1 MADKK
6 YVYSFGNGKADGTPS
21 MKPFLGGKGA
31 NLAEMTNIGIP
42 VPPGFTISAEVCD
55 FFNKN
60 NCNYPEDTQK
70 QIDAA
75 IVNLEKAYGAKF
87 GDSTNPMLVSVRS
100 GAAVSMPG
108 MMDTVLNLGLNDLT
122 VEGLAKKTGN
132 PRMAWD
138 SYRRFV
144 DMFSDVVMGVAH
156 QHFEEK
162 LAEIKKSAKVTE
174 DTQLTTEDLKKA
186 ALDFKKIYEKHV
198 GKPFPTDPREQL
210 KHSIRA
216 VFESWNRDKAI
227 AYRRINKI
235 DNLLGTAVNVQAMA
249 FGNMGDNSGTGVAF
263 TRNPALGKNEFFGEF
278 LINAQGEDVVA
289 GIRTP
294 MPIDALAKKWPDV
307 FEQLMG
313 IRSKLERH
321 YKDMQDIEFTIQD
334 GVLYML
340 QTRTGQRT
348 GLAAVQIAI
357 DMVDE
362 GLITVKDALKR
373 VSGDQLN
380 QLLFPIL
387 DPKSKAQEV
396 KAGNCVGKG
405 LPAGPGAAT
414 GVVVLTPEEAEKLK
428 KAGKKVV
435 LVRHETSPEDVS
447 GMWAAEGILTS
458 TGGMTSHAAVVAR
471 GWGKCCIVGMTELKI
486 DYAAK
491 TCHIG
496 NRTFKEGDTISLDG
510 ATGELLLANV
520 GTRSSPVIS
529 GVLENDKEAQANP
542 IYKNYTKLMQWAD
555 EIRRLRVRTNADTP
569 ADARVAVKLGAE
581 GIGLTRTEHMFFEGE
596 RIWAIREFI
605 LAPDEASRKKALDK
619 LLPYQRSDFEGI
631 FEAMEGRPVTIRL
644 LDPPLHEFIPHDE
657 KGQKEMA
664 TRMNLAVKRVHELVE
679 ELSEFNPMLGN
690 RGCRLSITFPELCVM
705 QSRAIIEAAINVT
718 NKGIKV
724 LPEIMIPLIGTRTE
738 FDYLEKII
746 RQTAETI
753 FTEKGKKVDYMVGT
767 MIEIPRAALQAEQI
781 AGGAEFFSF
790 GTNDLTQMLFCY
802 SRDDAGSFL
811 PGYIEKKILQHD
823 PFQVLDRDGVGE
835 LMKIAVERG
844 RKARPKLKVGICGE
858 HGGEPSSVKFCH
870 MAGLDYV
877 SCSPYRLPIARL
889 AAAQAVIENEGK

>member
-1 MADKK
+1 MANKK

-55 FFNKN
+55 YFNKN
-60 NCNYPEDTQK
+60 NESYPDDTQK

-75 IVNLEKAYGAKF
+75 ITELEKAYGAKF
-87 GDSTNPMLVSVRS
+87 GDAHNPMLVSVRS
-100 GAAVSMPG
+100 GAFVSMPG
-108 MMDTVLNLGLNDLT
+108 MMDTVLNLGLNDTT
-122 VEGLAKKTGN
+122 VEGLAKKTNN

-144 DMFSDVVMGVAH
+144 DMFSDVVMGVDH
-156 QHFEEK
+156 HHFEQK
-162 LAEIKKSAKVTE
+162 LVEIKKAANVTE
-174 DTQLTTEDLKKA
+174 DTQLTAEDLKKA
-186 ALDFKKIYEKHV
+186 ALEFKKIYEKHV

-216 VFESWNRDKAI
+216 VFLSWNREKAL

-235 DNLLGTAVNVQAMA
+235 DNLLGTAVNVQAMV

-278 LINAQGEDVVA
+278 LVNAQGEDVVA

-294 MPIDALAKKWPDV
+294 MPIDELAKKWPNV
-307 FEQLMG
+307 FEELMS
-313 IRSKLERH
+313 IRSRLEKH
-321 YKDMQDIEFTIQD
+321 YKEMQDIEFTIQD

-348 GLAAVQIAI
+348 GMAAVQVAI

-387 DPKSKAQEV
+387 DPKSKAAAV

-428 KAGKKVV
+428 KAGHKVV

-471 GWGKCCIVGMTELKI
+471 GWGKCCIVGMSELKI

-491 TCHIG
+491 TCQIAG
-496 NRTFKEGDTISLDG
+496 RTFKEGDVISLDG

-520 GTRSSPVIS
+520 STSPSPVIS
-529 GVLENDKEAQANP
+529 GVLDNNAEAMANP
-542 IYKNYTKLMQWAD
+542 IYKNYSKLMQWAD

-605 LAPDEASRKKALDK
+605 LAVDEASRKKALDK
-619 LLPYQRSDFEGI
+619 LLPYQRADFEGI

-664 TRMNLAVKRVHELVE
+664 TRMNLTVKQVHELVE

-705 QSRAIIEAAINVT
+705 QSRAIIEAAINT
-718 NKGIKV
+718 SNKGIKV
-724 LPEIMIPLIGTRTE
+724 LPEIMIPLIGTKTE

-746 RQTAETI
+746 RQTADTI
-753 FTEKGKKVDYMVGT
+753 FAEKGKKVEYMVGT
-767 MIEIPRAALQAEQI
+767 MIEIPRAALQAENI
-781 AGGAEFFSF
+781 AMGAEFFSF
-790 GTNDLTQMLFCY
+790 GTNDLTQMLFGY

-811 PGYIEKKILQHD
+811 PGYVDKKILQND
-823 PFQVLDRDGVGE
+823 PFQVLDREGVGE

-870 MAGLDYV
+870 SINLDYV

-889 AAAQAVIENEGK
+889 AAAQAVLESEGK